1 MISLRNSEKEDIALI
16 DSWPAYP
23 PDCRELD
30 YALRGNGWLVR
41 SWGKPQARCY
51 IAEDSGMAIGFT
63 ILERVEENVAEFRI
77 AMRADKI
84 GHGLGRIIA
93 PMTLDKG
100 FKEMDL
106 ACIRLIVRQ
115 NNLRAL
121 KLYRRLGFAERGE
134 CLKDIQGKPVNFL
147 VMEIS
152 QNRWCHKRLDAEAL
166 FDPFEEQFDL
176 SLTTIK
182 LSDGRR
188 G

>member
-1 MISLRNSEKEDIALI
+1 MISVRDSEKEDIALI
-16 DSWPAYP
+16 NSWPAYP

-30 YALRGNGWLVR
+30 YALRDNGWLAR
-41 SWGKPQARCY
+41 SWDKPQTRCY
-51 IAEDSGMAIGFT
+51 IAEDSDTAIGFT
-63 ILERVEENVAEFRI
+63 ILERVERGVAEFRI

-84 GHGLGRIIA
+84 GHGLGGIIA
-93 PMTLDKG
+93 SMTLDKG

-121 KLYRRLGFAERGE
+121 KLYRRLGFSERGE

-152 QNRWCHKRLDAEAL
+152 QNRWCHQRLDTQVL

-176 SLTTIK
+176 SLTMIK
-182 LSDGRR
+182 LGDGQR